1 MIGCII
7 GLLFILL
14 IPKGV
19 DSIQNVAVNPENGD
33 IAYVSFNNEYS
44 VIYLVVFDS
53 LGNELFSETLD
64 SGRGGTQAYLVY
76 KGNTLNICSGRK
88 KAMYAFNRDGKQTTE
103 NILSKD
109 EIINV
114 YNFQGWNKSHR
125 TKWMSVNN
133 NKYVYREAP
142 FPKYIFNNF
151 CELYI
156 EKSDGTRIVLYQD

>member
-1 MIGCII
+1 MHRKKILFIVIGCII

-19 DSIQNVAVNPENGD
+19 DSIQNVVVNPENGD

-64 SGRGGTQAYLVY
+64 SGGGGTQAYLVY

-88 KAMYAFNRDGKQTTE
+88 KLCMR
-103 NILSKD
+103 L
-109 EIINV
+109 
-114 YNFQGWNKSHR
+114 
-125 TKWMSVNN
+125 
-133 NKYVYREAP
+133 
-142 FPKYIFNNF
+142 
-151 CELYI
+151 I
-156 EKSDGTRIVLYQD
+156 EMEHKRLKTF